1 MLLAICPCSQ
11 GGARGLF
18 QSAVICIRQ
27 VNTAGVTEER
37 LVLFLPC
44 RLCQHRPCLTGTEGP
59 GSCPHRISP
68 CVSAPDSHPAVLPGH
83 YIGSSGC
90 RGKKWCRRRD
100 LNPRPTHY
108 ECVALPAE
116 LLRHTVY
123 AFGFGRDGVCKAY
136 LDARFRIDAPSR
148 RAP

>member
-18 QSAVICIRQ
+18 QSAAICIRQ
-27 VNTAGVTEER
+27 VNTACVPEER
-37 LVLFLPC
+37 VILFPPG
-44 RLCQHRPCLTGTEGP
+44 RFSQDRPGFTGPEGP
-59 GSCPHRISP
+59 GFYYRRVSSCAP
-68 CVSAPDSHPAVLPGH
+68 APDSHPAVPSAH
-83 YIGSSGC
+83 YIGRSGY
-90 RGKKWCRRRD
+90 RGEKWCRRRD

-116 LLRHTVY
+116 LLRHTVC
-123 AFGFGRDGVCKAY
+123 AFGFGRDKVCKAY

-148 RAP
+148 REP